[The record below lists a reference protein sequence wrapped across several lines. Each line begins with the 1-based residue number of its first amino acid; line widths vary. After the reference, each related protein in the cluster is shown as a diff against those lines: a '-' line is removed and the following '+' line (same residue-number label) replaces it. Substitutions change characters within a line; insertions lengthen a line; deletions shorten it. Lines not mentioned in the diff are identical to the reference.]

1 MVFELSIAESMYN
14 SERRRK
20 YDSTSL
26 VSQVIAYALSVI
38 SVLSVSKKYVQ
49 AFVDR
54 LVSYRAKSTKSPVP
68 ADVKERR
75 RILNEETLRDV
86 KSRVSMVAKMSP
98 MHAGETEELGI
109 EMTNPMAEKRSH
121 GANLKEQLKM
131 QSKWML

>member
-1 MVFELSIAESMYN
+1 MAGTKLAPSTVMFGGLLSRFRNALRNETMYGMQLLPRGENIQESDIQLVEASHWVVFEWSIAESMYN

-20 YDSTSL
+20 YDPTSL

-68 ADVKERR
+68 ADVKGRQ
-75 RILNEETLRDV
+75 RILRRD
-86 KSRVSMVAKMSP
+86 A
-98 MHAGETEELGI
+98 A
-109 EMTNPMAEKRSH
+109 
-121 GANLKEQLKM
+121 
-131 QSKWML
+131 